1 MKKDCFEQKIS
12 IILCTYATVSESASE
27 NFQQRRQTLFAFRF
41 VRFSA
46 EEPGG
51 SSRLRCLREK
61 MSQLINALEI
71 LAGNKKWF

>member
-1 MKKDCFEQKIS
+1 MKKDCFEQKMS
-12 IILCTYATVSESASE
+12 IILCAYATDSESASE
-27 NFQQRRQTLFAFRF
+27 NFHQRRQTLYAFRF

-61 MSQLINALEI
+61 VSQLINALEI